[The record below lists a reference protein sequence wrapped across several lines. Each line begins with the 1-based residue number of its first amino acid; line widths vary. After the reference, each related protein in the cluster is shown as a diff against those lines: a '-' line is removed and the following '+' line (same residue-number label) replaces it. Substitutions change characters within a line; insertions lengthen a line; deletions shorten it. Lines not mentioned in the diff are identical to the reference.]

1 MSLLKSTG
9 IKRLGASGLIALS
22 GIAYFIPGLGGTSEG
37 LAKVAGALGAVGI
50 GHAAVSGSDIK
61 NKLATFAAFL
71 AALAALMEYIPS
83 VAPYAEYV
91 KLLAGLLGAGAI
103 GSAVK
108 NKIKK

>member
-9 IKRLGASGLIALS
+9 LKRLGASGLIALS
-22 GIAYFIPGLGGTSEG
+22 GLAYFVPGLSVTSDG
-37 LAKVAGALGAVGI
+37 LAKAAGALGAVGI
-50 GHAAVSGSDIK
+50 GHAAVSGGDSK
-61 NKLATFAAFL
+61 NVLATFAAFL
-71 AALAALMEYIPS
+71 AASAALMEYIPS
-83 VAPYAEYV
+83 VAPYASYV